1 MTKRIS
7 LELIDIYSG
16 TQTRVTTIDEAVDS
30 YAEAMKQGTEF
41 PPIDVYFDGT
51 KYFLADGFHRY
62 LAAKRNE
69 EPDISANVTEGSRL
83 DALKHALGANATNGI
98 YRTNADKRHAAE
110 IALEEWSELSNAY
123 LADICNVSIELVRR
137 VRKSMG
143 LDSPGLVMGKDGKQ
157 YPTGVEREA
166 RGKGES
172 ERDELPGSGGE
183 DGGGGGGKPS
193 KKNSNYNDA
202 AGGGSNTEL
211 ENEAREMIR
220 KGEMDPR
227 ELKTLRTALPTD
239 YAIAAI
245 NLMDNMDREDRRY
258 MEALD
263 RLERWIAKRKS
274 EMSSGG

>member
-1 MTKRIS
+1 MCIR
-7 LELIDIYSG
+7 
-16 TQTRVTTIDEAVDS
+16 DS
-30 YAEAMKQGTEF
+30 
-41 PPIDVYFDGT
+41 
-51 KYFLADGFHRY
+51 
-62 LAAKRNE
+62 
-69 EPDISANVTEGSRL
+69 
-83 DALKHALGANATNGI
+83 
-98 YRTNADKRHAAE
+98 
-110 IALEEWSELSNAY
+110 EEWSELSNAY